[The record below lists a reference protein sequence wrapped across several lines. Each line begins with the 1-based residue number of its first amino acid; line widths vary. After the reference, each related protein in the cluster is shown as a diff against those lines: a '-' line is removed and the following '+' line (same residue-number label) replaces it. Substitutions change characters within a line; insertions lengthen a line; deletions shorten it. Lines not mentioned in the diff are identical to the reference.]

1 MKVINLQR
9 NHLAVGW
16 MPAVLPTADR
26 PAANLLQNDDG
37 LTATFI
43 LKVAFRLVDGGPAEI
58 WPDDPPA
65 LRGDVPI
72 DGNPALG
79 ISYASDWV
87 PSKPRAEWLATGTAH
102 PPAAAGS
109 RFEATIRVGQ
119 LAKTI
124 AVVGE
129 RRWQSRLWGTRA
141 GPAGIAGPVPIR
153 PDQAWGGP
161 DSGENPAGL
170 GLADDRLPRLETAGA
185 EINAPGSHHRPAWFG
200 PIAAGWSPRGELLR
214 APGTAWTE
222 TRWPW
227 LPESFDCRFFL
238 AAAADQWCD
247 GFFRGDEEIVLE
259 HLRPDVPRLRSWLPG
274 RMPRCLVLREGAGHE
289 LTEVPLQLDTI
300 WIDADTLKTVCLWR
314 GRCGVASVK
323 LRDLSALVVDLPAAG
338 EQRRLDDYAAH
349 LPPAAV
355 GVPPTPA
362 RRDPAAIRAEM
373 KAQMKAEMEAEMAAF
388 KQEMAEVRQQAEAQ
402 LGDRFSRLA
411 EQVVIKAPPQ
421 GSLQEGPLKAFEP
434 LRSYADRMLIR
445 LAKAVPP
452 QHRDRL
458 TSVKAAVADGFASL
472 AALPGKI
479 PEIEA
484 TVAAKMPAKPGQH
497 ELVACGR
504 AGRLVRANLRGRD
517 FSGLDLAGCS
527 FEQAQLSGAVFRG
540 ARLCGCNLRG
550 ANLVRADLTG
560 ADLSNAILDRADL
573 SESLVTGV
581 QWNGCQIAGTRL
593 VGLALEGAVFTGV
606 VGRWADFSRA
616 RLEGACFV
624 QSRLPAVF
632 FRDANLAGASFQETD
647 LSGGFFDSA
656 VLPRAAFIDCTA
668 RKAKFRFA
676 ADACGLVFHRTAAE
690 RSSWETAV
698 LRGAEFLQADLTGAS
713 FAESLADGASF
724 DRCTLVEAAFDDAS
738 LVAAN
743 LTHANLLRCGFERA
757 DLSRARLD
765 GSNAYEAGFWNSR
778 LEGVSLIDTEVG
790 RTLLEWREATDHAED
805 DSA

>member
-9 NHLAVGW
+9 NLLAVGW
-16 MPAVLPTADR
+16 MPAVLPTAFR
-26 PAANLLQNDDG
+26 PADTELRNDDG

-58 WPDDPPA
+58 WPNDPPA

-87 PSKPRAEWLATGTAH
+87 PSKPRAEWLATGTAY
-102 PPAAAGS
+102 PPPDVGS

-119 LAKTI
+119 FAKTI

-129 RRWQSRLWGTRA
+129 RRWQSRLWGERA

-161 DSGENPAGL
+161 GSSENPAGL
-170 GLADDRLPRLETAGA
+170 GLADDRLPRLETAGM
-185 EINAPGSHHRPAWFG
+185 EINAPGPHHRPAWFG
-200 PIAAGWSPRGELLR
+200 PIAAGWSPRAELLR

-259 HLRPDVPRLRSWLPG
+259 HLRPDVARLRSWLPG
-274 RMPRCLVLREGAGHE
+274 LMPRCLVAREGAAHE

-300 WIDADTLKTVCLWR
+300 WIDADTLRVVCLWR
-314 GRCGVASVK
+314 GLCGVASVK
-323 LRDLSALVVDLPAAG
+323 LRDLSTLIVDLPAPG
-338 EQRRLDDYAAH
+338 EQRGLDDYATH
-349 LPPAAV
+349 LAPAAAPVPPA
-355 GVPPTPA
+355 PA
-362 RRDPAAIRAEM
+362 RRDPAAIRV
-373 KAQMKAEMEAEMAAF
+373 QMKAEMEAEVAAF
-388 KQEMAEVRQQAEAQ
+388 EQEMAEVRRQAEVQ
-402 LGDRFSRLA
+402 MGERFSRLA

-421 GSLQEGPLKAFEP
+421 TCPQGGPPKAFEP
-434 LRSYADRMLIR
+434 LRSYADRMLSWM
-445 LAKAVPP
+445 AEAVPP

-458 TSVKAAVADGFASL
+458 TSLKAAVTEGFAAL
-472 AALPGKI
+472 AALPERI
-479 PEIEA
+479 AEIEA

-540 ARLCGCNLRG
+540 ARLCGCNFRN
-550 ANLVRADLTG
+550 ANLA
-560 ADLSNAILDRADL
+560 RADL
-573 SESLVTGV
+573 SGADLTEAILDQADLSDSLVTGV
-581 QWNGCQIAGTRL
+581 RWDGCQVAGTRF

-606 VGRWADFSRA
+606 AGRWADFSRA
-616 RLEGACFV
+616 RLDAARFV
-624 QSRLPAVF
+624 KSRLPAVF
-632 FRDANLAGASFQETD
+632 FRNTNLVEASFQETD
-647 LSGGFFDSA
+647 VSGGFFDSA

-676 ADACGLVFHRTAAE
+676 ADATGLVFHRTAAE

-713 FAESLADGASF
+713 FAEAVADGASF

-738 LVAAN
+738 LVAAS

-765 GSNAYEAGFWNSR
+765 GANAYEAGFWNSR
-778 LEGVSLIDTEVG
+778 LEGLSLIDTEVG
-790 RTLLEWREATDHAED
+790 RTLLEQSEAASHAGGD
-805 DSA
+805 PA